1 MEGYRRHADSSAA
14 LTLNAL
20 TSLMKS
26 DTAKTLRAFL
36 IELAVYALLVVA
48 YFFLV
53 LHFLGGWLQQLE
65 IHHRNTYGG
74 VAILL
79 IIGQAV
85 FLENVTTLLLRLIR
99 GRSE

>member
-1 MEGYRRHADSSAA
+1 
-14 LTLNAL
+14 
-20 TSLMKS
+20 MKTE
-26 DTAKTLRAFL
+26 TAKTLHAFL
-36 IELAVYALLVVA
+36 IELVVYAFLVVG

-53 LHFLGGWLQQLE
+53 LHFLGDWLYQLE
-65 IHHRNTYGG
+65 IHHRYTYAG

-85 FLENVTTLLLRLIR
+85 VLESVTTFLLTIIR

>member
-1 MEGYRRHADSSAA
+1 MKAE
-14 LTLNAL
+14 
-20 TSLMKS
+20 TSR
-26 DTAKTLRAFL
+26 TFRAFL
-36 IELAVYALLVVA
+36 IELGVYALLVIG

-53 LHFLGGWLQQLE
+53 LHLLGSWLLQLE
-65 IHHRNTYGG
+65 IHHRYTYAG

-85 FLENVTTLLLRLIR
+85 VLESVTTLLLRIIR

>member
-1 MEGYRRHADSSAA
+1 
-14 LTLNAL
+14 
-20 TSLMKS
+20 MKS
-26 DTAKTLRAFL
+26 ETAKTLRAFV
-36 IELAVYALLVVA
+36 IELVMYAALVVG

-53 LHFLGGWLQQLE
+53 LHFLGSWLYQLE
-65 IHHRNTYGG
+65 THHAKTYAG

-85 FLENVTTLLLRLIR
+85 VLESVTTFLLRLIR

>member
-1 MEGYRRHADSSAA
+1 
-14 LTLNAL
+14 
-20 TSLMKS
+20 MKS

-79 IIGQAV
+79 IVGQAV
-85 FLENVTTLLLRLIR
+85 LLQNVTTFLLRLIR

>member
-1 MEGYRRHADSSAA
+1 
-14 LTLNAL
+14 
-20 TSLMKS
+20 MKKE
-26 DTAKTLRAFL
+26 TAKTLRAFS
-36 IELAVYALLVVA
+36 IELVVYAVLVVA

-53 LHFLGGWLQQLE
+53 LHFLGGWLHSLE
-65 IHHRNTYGG
+65 AHHRYSYAT

-85 FLENVTTLLLRLIR
+85 LLESVTTFLLRMLR

>member
-1 MEGYRRHADSSAA
+1 
-14 LTLNAL
+14 
-20 TSLMKS
+20 
-26 DTAKTLRAFL
+26 LRAFL
-36 IELAVYALLVVA
+36 IELVVYAALVVA

-53 LHFLGGWLQQLE
+53 LHFLGEWLQQLE
-65 IHHRNTYGG
+65 VHHRYTYAA

-85 FLENVTTLLLRLIR
+85 VLESVTTFLFRMLR

>member
-1 MEGYRRHADSSAA
+1 
-14 LTLNAL
+14 
-20 TSLMKS
+20 MKKE
-26 DTAKTLRAFL
+26 TAKTLKAFL
-36 IELAVYALLVVA
+36 VELAIYALLVFG

-53 LHFLGGWLQQLE
+53 LHFLGEGLHLLE
-65 IHHRNTYGG
+65 THHRYVYAG

-85 FLENVTTLLLRLIR
+85 VLESVTTLLLRLIR